1 MNDRFMPDVD
11 RVAASRAAVIARRAR
26 AQVKSQLAE
35 GIRTAV
41 DVFTVATIDP
51 ESVEARLRVTEFLG
65 SIPGI
70 GAIKT
75 PRILESLAISPR
87 KRIGAL
93 GSTQALSLAHFLR
106 ERAKSR
112 GEHHT
117 PRVVVLAGPTAV
129 GKGTVVAQI
138 LSKFPDVHMS
148 ISATTREP
156 RPGEVHGVNYF
167 FVSSSEFDR
176 LIAQDELLEW
186 AVVHGTHRY
195 GTPRGPIEN
204 ALAAGNSVLLEID
217 IQGARQVKDH
227 MPAARTVFLSPP
239 SWEELARRL
248 EGRGTEELDERLRRL
263 ETAREE
269 LAARHEFD
277 VRVVNDDVN
286 RAAQQVVDLMG
297 LTEE

>member
-1 MNDRFMPDVD
+1 MTDRPMPIVD
-11 RVAASRAAVIARRAR
+11 RVAASRAAVVARRAR
-26 AQVKSQLAE
+26 ARVKAQLAD
-35 GIRTAV
+35 GSRTAV
-41 DVFTVATIDP
+41 DVFTVASIDP
-51 ESVEARLRVTEFLG
+51 ESVEARIRVTEFLG

-70 GAIKT
+70 GSIKT

-93 GSTQALSLAHFLR
+93 GRSQSGSLDNFLR
-106 ERAKSR
+106 ERAKNR

-129 GKGTVVAQI
+129 GKGTVVSRIIA
-138 LSKFPDVHMS
+138 KFPDVHMS
-148 ISATTREP
+148 VSATTREP
-156 RPGEVHGVNYF
+156 RPGEVDGVNYF

-176 LIAQDELLEW
+176 LIAHDELLEW

-195 GTPRGPIEN
+195 GTPRGPIDE
-204 ALAAGNSVLLEID
+204 ALSAGNSVLLEID
-217 IQGARQVKDH
+217 IQGARQVKEH
-227 MPAARTVFLSPP
+227 MPEARTVFLSPP
-239 SWEELARRL
+239 SWDELARRL
-248 EGRGTEELDERLRRL
+248 EGRGTEDLDERLRRL

-286 RAAQQVVDLMG
+286 TAAQQVVDLMG